1 MTLTRD
7 QKTHLLQNLPPGT
20 IRVQTTDAAGK
31 QVYKRPED
39 VDVDKEEISLA
50 ADGTPIV
57 MRGKP
62 GRPSSKVSPL
72 APITPQIAQVSAV
85 RVDHMDTSPLTREI
99 EKNPE
104 GEDAFNTILKGLADE
119 AASIEFDRLEA
130 QRNGQE
136 ASDLA
141 TKRSRVLKSMAD
153 LMLSRKKASD
163 GGVIDLE
170 SPVFHALF
178 KVILQSF
185 REAMEEAGTRPEHLE
200 TIFAKL
206 VVKLADPAWKED
218 ARNKMKGKL

>member
-1 MTLTRD
+1 MLSRQDKERILQTL
-7 QKTHLLQNLPPGT
+7 PVGT
-20 IRVQTTDAAGK
+20 LRVQVTEPSGK
-31 QVYKRPED
+31 QTYKRPED
-39 VDVDKEEISLA
+39 VNLDRDEISFSG
-50 ADGTPIV
+50 DGTPIV

-62 GRPSSKVSPL
+62 GRPSTKSSLP
-72 APITPQIAQVSAV
+72 PITPLVAQVSAV
-85 RVDHMDTSPLTREI
+85 REEHMETSTVTREV

-104 GEDAFNTILKGLADE
+104 GDEVLNLILKGLADE

-141 TKRSRVLKSMAD
+141 TKRARILKSMAD
-153 LMLSRKKASD
+153 LHLSRKKVSD
-163 GGVIDLE
+163 GGIIDLE

-218 ARNKMKGKL
+218 AKHKMKGKL

>member
-1 MTLTRD
+1 MPQTRSD
-7 QKTHLLQNLPPGT
+7 KTHILSNLPSGT

-31 QVYKRPED
+31 QTYKRPED
-39 VDVDKEEISLA
+39 IDLDKEEISLA

-62 GRPSSKVSPL
+62 GRPTAKPSPL
-72 APITPQIAQVSAV
+72 SPITPQIAQVSAV
-85 RVDHMDTSPLTREI
+85 REDHMDSSPVTREI

-104 GEDAFNTILKGLADE
+104 SEDAFNVVLKGLADE

-141 TKRSRVLKSMAD
+141 TKRSRILKSIAD

-163 GGVIDLE
+163 GGIIDLE

-218 ARNKMKGKL
+218 AKHKMKGKN

>member
-1 MTLTRD
+1 MTLTRS
-7 QKTHLLQNLPPGT
+7 QKEHLLRNLPNGT
-20 IRVQTTDAAGK
+20 IRVQTTDASGK
-31 QVYKRPED
+31 QTYKTPDEID
-39 VDVDKEEISLA
+39 LDKDTISLA

-62 GRPSSKVSPL
+62 GRPSGKVSPL
-72 APITPQIAQVSAV
+72 SPITPQIAQVSAV
-85 RVDHMDTSPLTREI
+85 RVDHMEFSPITREI
-99 EKNPE
+99 AKNPE
-104 GEDAFNTILKGLADE
+104 GEDAFNTILKGLSDE

-141 TKRSRVLKSMAD
+141 TKRARVLKSIAD

-218 ARNKMKGKL
+218 ARHKMKGKI